1 RSHQARSSR
10 VGVLSRRRLVQ
21 LRHTSKTGFQGPR
34 DSYTRNILRPP
45 ASNKLR
51 MEGKRGEEYVKIKC

>member
-1 RSHQARSSR
+1 MIIDSEHPDH
-10 VGVLSRRRLVQ
+10 V
-21 LRHTSKTGFQGPR
+21 TR